1 MAFGLKTFGKMRL
14 LGLDGE
20 FVAFPDKGLLAIVF
34 LAFRP
39 TGRVS
44 RSELASFLWPE
55 DSEGSGANALGNLR
69 QLLSRI
75 RTRQNEL
82 RTSLLEIH
90 SSDVALCRDVVIF
103 DFDELKPG
111 SSRSAVARLEAFLK
125 IASGQFLADVDIAS
139 EAGQLWLLERRD
151 FWLGEFASALD
162 EAAPALSPQNGAT
175 IKAAAA
181 RLIALDPYS
190 DIAHQVLMRVYAKDR
205 RLSQARLI
213 YDRYKQQLWS
223 ELNTRPSEDMLRFAR
238 LLFCDG
244 SKTVTTSTEPS
255 HERPEAVESALNS
268 TSRPQLPRLLLM
280 PPRSQAEQLG
290 WAPISGLVEDV
301 TIGLCRV
308 RTMAIVAPHTARRI
322 AGMRGDEINILR
334 QFDVSYVL
342 ETQLQERG
350 GEMVLYATL
359 VHVADDKVIW
369 SERFRGHSDDF
380 PDTYREL
387 VARIISET
395 TGAVEKQEL
404 DRIRTVS
411 KPTAY
416 QNYLLGQHSLSG
428 ADLPG
433 IRRAR
438 KFFRAALQDA
448 SHYASAIAGLARTEH
463 LEWLLTARGDQELLR
478 SAESHARDAIRIG
491 ADDAGGY
498 HQLGVAKLYQGEFFE
513 SMEAFLEAESRAP
526 SHADLIAD
534 HADTLVHAADP
545 ILALEKIKRA
555 IELNPLCP
563 DLYWWTAAGANY
575 FLEEYGETIACIGR
589 MADQANAGRLAAA
602 AYALLGDQRNARKEM
617 RRTLAIYPDFTIDD
631 WLSTVPIREKW
642 KTDMFRDGMRKAGFK

>member
-1 MAFGLKTFGKMRL
+1 MALGLKTFGKMRL
-14 LGLDGE
+14 LGPEGQV
-20 FVAFPDKGLLAIVF
+20 VAFPDKGLLAIVF
-34 LAFRP
+34 LGFRP
-39 TGRVS
+39 TGRAS

-55 DSEGSGANALGNLR
+55 DAEGSGTNALGNLR
-69 QLLSRI
+69 QLLSRV
-75 RTRQNEL
+75 RTRQGEL
-82 RTSLLEIH
+82 GASLLDIEA
-90 SSDVALCRDVVIF
+90 SDVSLRRDEVIF
-103 DFDELKPG
+103 DFEELKPG
-111 SSRSAVARLEAFLK
+111 PSQNVIARLEAFLK
-125 IASGQFLADVDIAS
+125 VASGQFLADVDISS
-139 EAGQLWLLERRD
+139 EAGQLWLIERRD
-151 FWLGEFASALD
+151 FWLAEFAAALD
-162 EAAPALSPQNGAT
+162 EAVAALSPQNGAI

-190 DIAHQVLMRVYAKDR
+190 DIAHQVLMRVYARDR

-213 YDRYKQQLWS
+213 YDRYKQQLWTD
-223 ELNTRPSEDMLRFAR
+223 LNTRPSEDMLRFAR
-238 LLFCDG
+238 LLFSDG
-244 SKTVTTSTEPS
+244 SKAAAVNAEPL
-255 HERPEAVESALNS
+255 HERAEAVEPGVSS
-268 TSRPQLPRLLLM
+268 TSRPQLPRLLLL
-280 PPRSQAEQLG
+280 PPKSQEEQG
-290 WAPISGLVEDV
+290 NWAPISGLVEDV

-322 AGMRGDEINILR
+322 AAMRGDETSILK

-350 GEMVLYATL
+350 GEASLYATL
-359 VHVADDKVIW
+359 VHVADDEVIW
-369 SERFRGHSDDF
+369 SERFRGHTDDF

-387 VARIISET
+387 VARIVSET
-395 TGAVEKQEL
+395 TGAIGKREL
-404 DRIRTVS
+404 DKIRTVS

-416 QNYLLGQHSLSG
+416 QNYLLGQHSLSI

-448 SHYASAIAGLARTEH
+448 SQYASAIAGLARTEH

-478 SAESHARDAIRIG
+478 SAETHARDAIRIG

-498 HQLGVAKLYQGEFFE
+498 HQLGVAKLYQGDFFE

-545 ILALEKIKRA
+545 ILALDKIKRA

-575 FLEEYGETIACIGR
+575 FLEQYGEAIACIGR

-602 AYALLGDQRNARKEM
+602 AYAMLGDHRNAKKEM

-642 KTDMFRDGMRKAGFK
+642 KTDIFRDGMRKAGFK

>member
-1 MAFGLKTFGKMRL
+1 MAFGLETFGKIRL
-14 LGLDGE
+14 LDPDGQLA
-20 FVAFPDKGLLAIVF
+20 AFPDKGLLAIVF
-34 LAFRP
+34 LGFRP
-39 TGRVS
+39 TGRAT
-44 RSELASFLWPE
+44 RSELASFLWP
-55 DSEGSGANALGNLR
+55 DDTEGSGANALGNLR

-75 RTRQNEL
+75 RTRQREL
-82 RTSLLEIH
+82 GTAFLDIE
-90 SSDVALCRDVVIF
+90 SSDVALCREAVIF
-103 DFDELKPG
+103 DFEGLKPG
-111 SSRSAVARLEAFLK
+111 PSQNAGARLDAFLK
-125 IASGQFLADVDIAS
+125 IMSGQFLADVDIPS
-139 EAGQLWLLERRD
+139 EDGQLWLLERRD
-151 FWLGEFASALD
+151 FWLAEFSTALE
-162 EAAPALSPQNGAT
+162 EAVAVLSPQNSVT

-190 DIAHQVLMRVYAKDR
+190 DSAHQVLMRVYAKDR

-223 ELNTRPSEDMLRFAR
+223 ELNTRPSDDMLRFAR
-238 LLFCDG
+238 LLFSDG
-244 SKTVTTSTEPS
+244 GKAITASVEPLPD
-255 HERPEAVESALNS
+255 RPEAVVSRPDS
-268 TSRPQLPRLLLM
+268 VSRPQLPRLLLL
-280 PPRSQAEQLG
+280 PPKSGIEQGG

-322 AGMRGDEINILR
+322 AAMRGDEANILR

-342 ETQLQERG
+342 ETRLQERG
-350 GEMVLYATL
+350 GDTALYATL
-359 VHVADDKVIW
+359 VHVADDEVIW
-369 SERFRGHSDDF
+369 SERFRGHPDDF
-380 PDTYREL
+380 PETYSEL
-387 VARIISET
+387 VAKIIAET
-395 TGAVEKQEL
+395 TGSIEKREL
-404 DRIRTVS
+404 KKIRTVS

-416 QNYLLGQHSLSG
+416 QNYLLGQHSLSV

-438 KFFRAALQDA
+438 KFFRAALNDA
-448 SHYASAIAGLARTEH
+448 SQYASAIAGLARTEH

-513 SMEAFLEAESRAP
+513 SMEAFLEAEGRAP

-545 ILALEKIKRA
+545 ILALDKIKRA

-575 FLEEYGETIACIGR
+575 FLEEYGEAIACIGR

-602 AYALLGDQRNARKEM
+602 AHAMLGDQRSAKKEM

-631 WLSTVPIREKW
+631 WLAKVPIREKW

>member
-1 MAFGLKTFGKMRL
+1 MTFGLKTFGKMQL
-14 LGLDGE
+14 VGHDGQ
-20 FVAFPDKGLLAIVF
+20 FIAFPDKGLLAIVF
-34 LAFRP
+34 LGFRP

-44 RSELASFLWPE
+44 RTELASFLWPE

-75 RTRQNEL
+75 RTRQREL
-82 RTSLLEIH
+82 DAPFLDIE
-90 SSDVALCRDVVIF
+90 SSDVALRRDAVVF
-103 DFDELKPG
+103 DFDDLKLRF
-111 SSRSAVARLEAFLK
+111 SQSAIPRLEAFLK
-125 IASGQFLADVDIAS
+125 IMSGQFLADVDIAS
-139 EAGQLWLLERRD
+139 EAGQLWLIERRD
-151 FWLGEFASALD
+151 FWLGEFASALE
-162 EAAPALSPQNGAT
+162 EAVAVLSAQNSAT

-190 DIAHQVLMRVYAKDR
+190 DVAHQVLMRVYAKDR

-238 LLFCDG
+238 LLFSDG
-244 SKTVTTSTEPS
+244 GKAIAASVEPLPDQSGVAQSQPQSTF
-255 HERPEAVESALNS
+255 
-268 TSRPQLPRLLLM
+268 RPQLPRLLLL
-280 PPRSQAEQLG
+280 PPRSGLEQGG

-322 AGMRGDEINILR
+322 AAMRGDETSILR

-342 ETQLQERG
+342 ETRLQERG
-350 GEMVLYATL
+350 GDTALYATL
-359 VHVADDKVIW
+359 VHVADDEVLW
-369 SERFRGHSDDF
+369 SERFRGQPDDF
-380 PDTYREL
+380 PETYSEL
-387 VARIISET
+387 VARIVSET
-395 TGAVEKQEL
+395 TGSIEKREL
-404 DRIRTVS
+404 EKIRTVS

-416 QNYLLGQHSLSG
+416 QNFLLGQHSLSI

-448 SHYASAIAGLARTEH
+448 SQYASAIAGLARTEH

-478 SAESHARDAIRIG
+478 SAETHARDAIRIG

-545 ILALEKIKRA
+545 ILALDKINRA

-575 FLEEYGETIACIGR
+575 FLEEYGEAIACIGR

-602 AYALLGDQRNARKEM
+602 AYAMLGDQRNAKKEM

-631 WLSTVPIREKW
+631 WLSKVPIREKW
-642 KTDMFRDGMRKAGFK
+642 KTDMFRDGMRKAGFR

>member
-1 MAFGLKTFGKMRL
+1 MTFGLKTFGKMRL
-14 LGLDGE
+14 VDPDGQ
-20 FVAFPDKGLLAIVF
+20 FAAFPDKGLLAIVF
-34 LAFRP
+34 LGFRP

-44 RSELASFLWPE
+44 RTELASFLWPE
-55 DSEGSGANALGNLR
+55 DPEGSGVNTLGNLR

-75 RTRQNEL
+75 RTRQREL
-82 RTSLLEIH
+82 GAPFLDIE
-90 SSDVALCRDVVIF
+90 SSDVALRRDAVVF
-103 DFDELKPG
+103 DFDDLKLG
-111 SSRSAVARLEAFLK
+111 LSQNAVVRLEAFLK
-125 IASGQFLADVDIAS
+125 IISGQFLADVDIAS
-139 EAGQLWLLERRD
+139 ETGQLWLIERRD
-151 FWLGEFASALD
+151 FWLGEFASALE
-162 EAAPALSPQNGAT
+162 EAVAVLSPQNSAT

-190 DIAHQVLMRVYAKDR
+190 DVAHQVLMRVYAKDR

-238 LLFCDG
+238 LLFSDG
-244 SKTVTTSTEPS
+244 GKAIAASAEPLPDQSGAAQSQPQSTF
-255 HERPEAVESALNS
+255 
-268 TSRPQLPRLLLM
+268 RPQLPRLLLL
-280 PPRSQAEQLG
+280 PPKSGLDQGG

-322 AGMRGDEINILR
+322 AAMHGDETSILR

-342 ETQLQERG
+342 ETRLQERDG
-350 GEMVLYATL
+350 DTALYATL
-359 VHVADDKVIW
+359 VHVADDEVLW
-369 SERFRGHSDDF
+369 SERFRGQPDDF
-380 PDTYREL
+380 PETYSEL
-387 VARIISET
+387 VARIVSET
-395 TGAVEKQEL
+395 TGSIEKREL
-404 DRIRTVS
+404 EKIRTVS

-416 QNYLLGQHSLSG
+416 QNFLLGQHSLSI

-448 SHYASAIAGLARTEH
+448 SQYASAIAGLARTEH

-478 SAESHARDAIRIG
+478 SAETHARDAIRIG

-545 ILALEKIKRA
+545 ILALDKINRA

-575 FLEEYGETIACIGR
+575 FLEEYGEAIACIGR

-602 AYALLGDQRNARKEM
+602 AYAMLGDQRNAKKEM

-631 WLSTVPIREKW
+631 WLSKVPIREKW
-642 KTDMFRDGMRKAGFK
+642 KTDMFRDGMRKAGFR

>member
-1 MAFGLKTFGKMRL
+1 MAFGLKTFGEMRL
-14 LGLDGE
+14 VGPEGR

-34 LAFRP
+34 LGFRP

-55 DSEGSGANALGNLR
+55 DAEGSGANALGNLR

-75 RTRQNEL
+75 RTRQGEL
-82 RTSLLEIH
+82 GAPLLNIEA
-90 SSDVALCRDVVIF
+90 SDVSLCRDEVIF
-103 DFDELKPG
+103 DFEELKPG
-111 SSRSAVARLEAFLK
+111 PSRNAISRLEAFLK
-125 IASGQFLADVDIAS
+125 IASGQFLADVDISS
-139 EAGQLWLLERRD
+139 ESGQLWLLERRD
-151 FWLGEFASALD
+151 FWLTEFATALD
-162 EAAPALSPQNGAT
+162 EAVAALSPQNGAT
-175 IKAAAA
+175 IKSAAA

-213 YDRYKQQLWS
+213 YDRYKQQLWTD
-223 ELNTRPSEDMLRFAR
+223 LNTKPSEDMLRFAR
-238 LLFCDG
+238 LLFSDG
-244 SKTVTTSTEPS
+244 SKALAASVDPLPGQSEAAGSQPS
-255 HERPEAVESALNS
+255 LI
-268 TSRPQLPRLLLM
+268 SRPQLPRLLLL
-280 PPRSQAEQLG
+280 PPRSQEQQG
-290 WAPISGLVEDV
+290 IWAPISGLVEDV

-322 AGMRGDEINILR
+322 ATMRGDETGVLR

-350 GEMVLYATL
+350 GETALYATL
-359 VHVADDKVIW
+359 VHVADDEVIW
-369 SERFRGHSDDF
+369 SDRFRGHADDF

-395 TGAVEKQEL
+395 TGSIAKREL
-404 DRIRTVS
+404 ERIQTVS

-416 QNYLLGQHSLSG
+416 QNYLLGQHSLSI

-448 SHYASAIAGLARTEH
+448 SQYASAIAGLARTEH
-463 LEWLLTARGDQELLR
+463 LEWLLTARGDGELLR

-545 ILALEKIKRA
+545 ILALDKIKRA

-575 FLEEYGETIACIGR
+575 FLEEYGEAIACIGR

-602 AYALLGDQRNARKEM
+602 AYAMLGDHRNAKKEM

>member
-1 MAFGLKTFGKMRL
+1 MGDDND
-14 LGLDGE
+14 DG
-20 FVAFPDKGLLAIVF
+20 AK
-34 LAFRP
+34 
-39 TGRVS
+39 
-44 RSELASFLWPE
+44 
-55 DSEGSGANALGNLR
+55 ALGNLR

-75 RTRQNEL
+75 RTRQREL
-82 RTSLLEIH
+82 EANLLDIR
-90 SSDVALCRDVVIF
+90 SSDIALCRDAVRF
-103 DFDELKPG
+103 DFEDMQPG
-111 SSRSAVARLEAFLK
+111 RPRDPIAHLETFLRTM
-125 IASGQFLADVDIAS
+125 SGQFLADIDTSS
-139 EAGQLWLLERRD
+139 ETGQLWLLERRD
-151 FWLGEFASALD
+151 FWLAEFASALE
-162 EAAPALSPQNGAT
+162 EAATALSRQNSAS

-181 RLIALDPYS
+181 RLIELDPYS

-238 LLFCDG
+238 LLFNDEG
-244 SKTVTTSTEPS
+244 RATVVGVEATPELTE
-255 HERPEAVESALNS
+255 ERAPEPVS
-268 TSRPQLPRLLLM
+268 TSRPPLPRLLLL
-280 PPRSQAEQLG
+280 PPKRPEEQRS
-290 WAPISGLVEDV
+290 WTPVSGLIEDV

-322 AGMRGDEINILR
+322 AGMAGDEVDVLKR
-334 QFDVSYVL
+334 FDISYVL
-342 ETQLQERG
+342 ETHLQERS
-350 GEMVLYATL
+350 GETALYATL
-359 VHVADDKVIW
+359 VHIANDEVLW
-369 SERFRGHSDDF
+369 SERFRGHPDDF
-380 PDTYREL
+380 PDTYGQL
-387 VARIISET
+387 VARIVLET
-395 TGAVEKQEL
+395 AGSIERKEL
-404 DRIRTVS
+404 AKIRTVS

-416 QNYLLGQHSLSG
+416 QNYLLGQHSLSI

-438 KFFRAALQDA
+438 KFFRAALHDA
-448 SHYASAIAGLARTEH
+448 SEYASAIAGLARTEH
-463 LEWLLTARGDQELLR
+463 LEWLLTARGDEELLR
-478 SAESHARDAIRIG
+478 SSEAHARDAIRIG
-491 ADDAGGY
+491 ADDSGGY
-498 HQLGVAKLYQGEFFE
+498 HQLGVAKLYQGQFFE

-545 ILALEKIKRA
+545 ILALDKIKRA

-575 FLEEYGETIACIGR
+575 FLEEYGEAIACIGR

-602 AYALLGDQRNARKEM
+602 AYAMLGDQRNAKREM

-631 WLSTVPIREKW
+631 WLTKVPIREKW